1 MKTFLL
7 SLIALFAL
15 TTSSHAY
22 LDPGIGSMLIQG
34 LIALVAAG
42 TAYATFYWKKFK
54 DFINKIYSSKKN
66 KEKKIEFCKIFS
78 RL

>member
-1 MKTFLL
+1 MKTFIL
-7 SLIALFAL
+7 SLITLFAL

-34 LIALVAAG
+34 LIALIAAG

-54 DFINKIYSSKKN
+54 DFINKNFNSKKN
-66 KEKKIEFCKIFS
+66 K
-78 RL
+78 

>member
-7 SLIALFAL
+7 SIIALFAL

-66 KEKKIEFCKIFS
+66 KEKKD
-78 RL
+78 